1 MMIIREV
8 EIGFVEVSLILY
20 LACPVKTKP

>member
-1 MMIIREV
+1 MVSIRKV